1 MVSIYSRKMSSYH
14 TCRLSLIPRC
24 MAVCRLM
31 IRSKRSPVYVE
42 NRKCSPFPFDFKY
55 KTYFKIFEKWCKNI
69 IVNNFILFE
78 KLVQPVTMFYLNI
91 VSTKFQKKFQFKKIF
106 SKVTVLAYG
115 RFY

>member
-1 MVSIYSRKMSSYH
+1 MYRIQ
-14 TCRLSLIPRC
+14 
-24 MAVCRLM
+24 
-31 IRSKRSPVYVE
+31 
-42 NRKCSPFPFDFKY
+42 KCSPFPFDFKY
-55 KTYFKIFEKWCKNI
+55 KTYFKIFETWCKNI
-69 IVNNFILFE
+69 IVNNVILFE